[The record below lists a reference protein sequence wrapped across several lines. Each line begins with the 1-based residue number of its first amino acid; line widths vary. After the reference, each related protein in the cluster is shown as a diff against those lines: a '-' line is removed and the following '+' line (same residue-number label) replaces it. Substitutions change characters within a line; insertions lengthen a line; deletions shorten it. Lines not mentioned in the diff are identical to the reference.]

1 MAKNRACTWSCEFR
15 DVRFMFKKKWCWDM
29 FLLVVSPVSIIPPES
44 RTVFILVLFL
54 SEGKWT
60 KPGNLEIKNFLFGY
74 RRILDWNV
82 PFRLPQRCRWTLRSS
97 GALRNACWYLFTNFS
112 RSLLSYALMFMDTNT
127 GKHTLPT
134 YLIIHVAL
142 YTFRFKLQN
151 STFKEKSFD
160 QLSDCRLFITISAP
174 IAVN

>member
-44 RTVFILVLFL
+44 GTVFILVLFL
-54 SEGKWT
+54 SEDKWT
-60 KPGNLEIKNFLFGY
+60 KPGNLETKNFLC
-74 RRILDWNV
+74 RIWENIGLKCT
-82 PFRLPQRCRWTLRSS
+82 FRLPQRCIWTLRSS
-97 GALRNACWYLFTNFS
+97 GSLRNACWYLFTNFS
-112 RSLLSYALMFMDTNT
+112 RSLLFYALKFMDTNT
-127 GKHTLPT
+127 GKHTLST
-134 YLIIHVAL
+134 YVNIHVAL

-160 QLSDCRLFITISAP
+160 QLSDCRLFITVSAP